1 MLAMGLYKSY
11 NTYRIFLGTT
21 TYIWHDSGNP
31 FWATSYVQSCTE
43 EYILANGNKK
53 IL

>member
-21 TYIWHDSGNP
+21 TYIWNDFGHPS
-31 FWATSYVQSCTE
+31 WATSYGPSCTE
-43 EYILANGNKK
+43 EYILANGNRK